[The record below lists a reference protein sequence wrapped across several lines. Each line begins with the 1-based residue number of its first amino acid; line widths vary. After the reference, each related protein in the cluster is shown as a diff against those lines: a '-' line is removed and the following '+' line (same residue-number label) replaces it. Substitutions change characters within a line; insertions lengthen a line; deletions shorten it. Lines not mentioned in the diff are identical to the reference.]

1 MTRSPDQGA
10 AGPAA
15 AAPLGAPQDGEFAAY
30 YGNYVARAGV
40 GDVAALLA
48 TLAAQPQALA
58 ELFTRVPA
66 DRETWSYGPGKWSFR
81 QVVSHLVDA
90 ERVFGFRAFCFS
102 RRDDHPLPS
111 FEENDYVAR
120 GGADG
125 ITLADHLREFAL
137 VRASNLAFLRRLPD
151 CAWTARGTASGNP
164 FTVRALGWI
173 LAGHPNH
180 HIAVTRERYAAAL
193 R

>member
-1 MTRSPDQGA
+1 MATAPEARSEA
-10 AGPAA
+10 RI
-15 AAPLGAPQDGEFAAY
+15 GAPQDGEFAAS

-48 TLAAQPQALA
+48 ALAAQPQALA
-58 ELFTRVPA
+58 ELFGRVPA
-66 DRETWSYGPGKWSFR
+66 ERETWSYGPGKWSFR

-102 RRDDHPLPS
+102 RRDEHPLPS
-111 FEENDYVAR
+111 FEENDYVER
-120 GGADG
+120 GNADRVP
-125 ITLADHLREFAL
+125 LADHLREFAV
-137 VRASNLAFLRRLPD
+137 VRTANLAFLERLPAA
-151 CAWTARGTASGNP
+151 AWTARGTASGNP
-164 FTVRALGWI
+164 FSVRALAWI

-180 HIAVTRERYAAAL
+180 HAAVTRERYAAAL

>member
-81 QVVSHLVDA
+81 QVVSHLV
-90 ERVFGFRAFCFS
+90 
-102 RRDDHPLPS
+102 DHPLPS